1 MRRNARNWR
10 IEDLEV
16 VARRFGVD
24 VDSQGG
30 TSHVTFRH
38 PRAGRTTVLKH
49 IPIKRWYVRDFVEF
63 ISKLEAPIMNEFAN
77 IDKYS
82 FTIRPLSTEDGGGFL
97 IEYPDLPGCHSDG
110 ETPEQA
116 IVNGRDAVRSYLL
129 SCRKH
134 GDPIPK
140 PSSPAASS
148 GQFRLRMPKSLH
160 ARLAAQAEREGV
172 SLNMLVVAA
181 AAQALGQRET
191 AAPRKKSR

>member
-1 MRRNARNWR
+1 MT
-10 IEDLEV
+10 EL
-16 VARRFGVD
+16 
-24 VDSQGG
+24 
-30 TSHVTFRH
+30 
-38 PRAGRTTVLKH
+38 
-49 IPIKRWYVRDFVEF
+49 
-63 ISKLEAPIMNEFAN
+63 AN
-77 IDKYS
+77 IDKYP
-82 FTIRPLSTEDGGGFL
+82 FRIRPLSNADGGGFL

-116 IVNGRDAVRSYLL
+116 IVNGRDAVRSYLA

-140 PSSPAASS
+140 PSSPAGSS

-160 ARLAAQAEREGV
+160 ARLAARAESEGV

-191 AAPRKKSR
+191 AAPRKRSRG